1 MNELLISL
9 DTKSKAS
16 LYEQIYQF
24 IRSEIQERQ
33 MLPGERLPSTRA
45 LSRNLQVSRSTVEL
59 AYDQLLSEG
68 YIESLPYKGYYV
80 CEIENLYEIPM
91 PKQTSREVIQ
101 KKEKH
106 PYDFAVSGI
115 DPEGF
120 PHNMWRKISKE
131 VLQDES
137 EELFSLGNPQGD
149 YPMREAVVNYLH
161 HARGVNCKPRQIVIG
176 AGNDFLLMLLYVLL
190 GSDQV
195 VGMENPTYKS
205 AGRVFENLGY
215 EVAAIAMDQS
225 GMDVESLESSAANIA
240 YVMPAHQFP
249 MGVVMPVKRRMQL
262 LTWAAKQEN
271 RYIIED
277 DYDSE
282 FRYRGKPIPALQ
294 GYDQKGKVI
303 YMGTFSKSIAP
314 AIRISYMVLP
324 ESLTDIYNKKGSAF
338 SATVSR
344 VDQKIIEVFL
354 RKGFYERHL
363 NRMRALYKSKHDLLI
378 SEIKKMT
385 DICTVSGEN
394 AGVHIVVRL
403 INGLDEQKAV
413 ELAERAGVK
422 VYGVSEY
429 LIEPGILSGAGNI
442 IIGYAALN
450 EAKIIEGISRLR
462 KAWDIKTVAD
472 EKRDFP

>member
-1 MNELLISL
+1 MNELLILL
-9 DTKSKAS
+9 DTKSKTS

-80 CEIENLYEIPM
+80 CEIENLYEVPQ
-91 PKQTSREVIQ
+91 PRQSSPEAAL

-106 PYDFAVSGI
+106 PYDFAVNGI

-131 VLQDES
+131 VLQDDS
-137 EELFSLGNPQGD
+137 QELFALGSPQGD
-149 YPMREAVVNYLH
+149 HPIREAVANYLH

-176 AGNDFLLMLLYVLL
+176 AGNDYLLMLLYVLT
-190 GSDQV
+190 GSNQV
-195 VGMENPTYKS
+195 VGMENPTYKN
-205 AGRVFENLGY
+205 ACRVFENLGY
-215 EVAAIAMDQS
+215 EVAPIAMDQY
-225 GMDVESLESSAANIA
+225 GMCVDSLEASAANMA

-249 MGVVMPVKRRMQL
+249 MGVIMPVKRRMQL
-262 LTWAAKQEN
+262 LAWAGKQED

-294 GYDQKGKVI
+294 GYDQQGKVI
-303 YMGTFSKSIAP
+303 YVGTFSKSIAP

-324 ESLTDIYNKKGSAF
+324 EPLMDIYEQKGSAF

-363 NRMRALYKSKHDLLI
+363 NRMRALYKSKHDLLMR
-378 SEIKKMT
+378 EMKKMT
-385 DICTVSGEN
+385 DVCTVFGEN
-394 AGVHIVVRL
+394 AGVHIVVHFV
-403 INGLDEQKAV
+403 NGLDEQKAIA
-413 ELAERAGVK
+413 LARQAGVK
-422 VYGVSEY
+422 VYGTSEY
-429 LIEPGILSGAGNI
+429 LIGQEDLQGTGNV
-442 IIGYAALN
+442 IIGYATLS
-450 EAKIIEGISRLR
+450 EDRIVEGISRLR
-462 KAWDIKTVAD
+462 KAWEIK
-472 EKRDFP
+472 